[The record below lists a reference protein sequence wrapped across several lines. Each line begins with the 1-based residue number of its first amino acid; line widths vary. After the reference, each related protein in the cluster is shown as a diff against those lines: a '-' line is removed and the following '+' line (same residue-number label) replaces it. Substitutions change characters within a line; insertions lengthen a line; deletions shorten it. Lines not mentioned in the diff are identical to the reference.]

1 MEQEQTYYFITVF
14 KNYNEYGPYS
24 MRCWGFY
31 KNFSDAI
38 ATVRNNITD
47 LWETIYNYAVI
58 EEYYEG
64 IGRTTFNRW
73 FFKYNCELDEYQ
85 AIDEPKEMKH
95 YAGFA
100 LG

>member
-1 MEQEQTYYFITVF
+1 MEDSYYFITVF
-14 KNYNEYGPYS
+14 KEYDEYGPHT

-31 KNFSDAI
+31 KDLSDAI
-38 ATVRNNITD
+38 VTVRHNITD
-47 LWETIYNYAVI
+47 LWETIYEYAII

-64 IGRTTFNRW
+64 IGGYNFNRW
-73 FFKYNCELDEYQ
+73 FFKYNQEINEYEFINEPEEL
-85 AIDEPKEMKH
+85 KH